1 MIICFEEK
9 HGHRYVQGP
18 DLETILAH
26 VLQDRIADTYGSMF
40 GGEDDGVSVW
50 YDDDTEKAQRYL
62 DAGRATQ
69 YMTWRR
75 QHEYEDWHE
84 IRVEEIASPVLTPSV

>member
-9 HGHRYVQGP
+9 HGNRFVQGP
-18 DLETILAH
+18 DRETILAH
-26 VLQDRIADTYGSMF
+26 VLRDRIADTYGAMF

-50 YDDDTEKAQRYL
+50 YDKDTQRAKKFLDEGKAS
-62 DAGRATQ
+62 Q

-75 QHEYEDWHE
+75 QHEYEDWYEVH
-84 IRVEEIASPVLTPSV
+84 VEEAA